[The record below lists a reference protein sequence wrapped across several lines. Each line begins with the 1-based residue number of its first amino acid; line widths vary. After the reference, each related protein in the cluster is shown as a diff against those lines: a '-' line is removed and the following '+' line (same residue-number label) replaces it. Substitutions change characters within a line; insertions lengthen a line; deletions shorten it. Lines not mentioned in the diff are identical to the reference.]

1 MAENKRDYYDILG
14 VDKNASDQDIK
25 KAFRKKAMKFHPD
38 KNPGDKKAEAE
49 FKDLNE
55 AYDCLSDPEKKS
67 RYDRFGHAGVDP
79 NGFGGAGFGGF
90 GDFGDFG
97 AGADIFDMFFGGGG
111 ARRRPNAPMKGRD
124 LEKHITIDFREA
136 AFGTTKKMT
145 INKVDNCD
153 DCDGT
158 GAANGTSKS
167 TCTKCNGQGQVN
179 FVHQTPLGNF
189 RRTAPCDACNGT
201 GQIIDTPCS
210 TCSGK
215 GKVRKTVT
223 IDLKIP
229 EGIQDGGVISL
240 RGGGEAGQNGGPSGD
255 LYVVVNVKEDE
266 IFQRKG
272 QDLKIKLPIC
282 FTQAALGAEV
292 VVPTLREKVSYKIPA
307 GTQPNTIFRL
317 KGKGLKYVNSNRV
330 GDLYIE
336 VELEVPKKL
345 NKEQK
350 EAIEKLGGMLG
361 VNAFEK
367 KKKFSESLK
376 NLFS

>member
-1 MAENKRDYYDILG
+1 MMAENKRDYYEVLG

-25 KAFRKKAMKFHPD
+25 KAFRKKAMQYHPD
-38 KNPGDKKAEAE
+38 RNPGDKKAEAE

-79 NGFGGAGFGGF
+79 NQFGGGAGFSGFGGF
-90 GDFGDFG
+90 D
-97 AGADIFDMFFGGGG
+97 DIFDMFGDMFGGGG
-111 ARRRPNAPMKGRD
+111 FNRRANAPMKGRD

-145 INKVDNCD
+145 INKTVSCS
-153 DCDGT
+153 DCDGS
-158 GAANGTSKS
+158 GAKDGTSKH
-167 TCTKCNGQGQVN
+167 TCSKCNGSGQINVVQQSP
-179 FVHQTPLGNF
+179 FGRIQ
-189 RRTAPCDACNGT
+189 RTVSCDACGGK
-201 GQIIDTPCS
+201 GQVIDTPCD
-210 TCSGK
+210 TCHGHGK
-215 GKVRKTVT
+215 IRKNVT

-229 EGIQDGGVISL
+229 EGIEDGAVMTL
-240 RGGGEAGQNGGPSGD
+240 RGSGEPGVNGGPTGD
-255 LYVVVNVKEDE
+255 LYVVVRVREDE
-266 IFQRKG
+266 IFKRKG

-336 VELEVPKKL
+336 VELEVPTKL
-345 NKEQK
+345 NKDQK
-350 EAIEKLGGMLG
+350 AQIEKLGDSLG
-361 VNAFEK
+361 VSCFDK
-367 KKKFSESLK
+367 KKKFSDTLK